1 MRTGK
6 HRRPLLRSVTAVL
19 ALVAVVGSGPLAAPE
34 PARAADTVR
43 GLQWYLDA
51 LRIPEAHKLTKGR
64 GVTVAVVDGGVHAA
78 HPDLKGQ
85 VLPGRAFSPDVA
97 RDGRTD
103 PDSES
108 GHGTAMAGIIAGRGG
123 GAMRELGIAPEAK
136 ILPVALGP
144 EGPGRDLPSAL
155 RYAADAGADVINL
168 SVGAPG
174 SDPKITEAVRYAL
187 DKGAVVVASAG
198 NRRVD
203 RAVPLPANIP
213 GVLAVGATGK
223 GGSLW
228 SGSVTGPEVGLT
240 APGERIIAPVPPPV
254 SPNGYGV
261 SDGTSQATAIV
272 SGVAA
277 LVRARHPKLN
287 AANVVNRLIRTAEDR
302 GARGRDP
309 EYGFGAV
316 DVLAALTRSVPAV
329 DGNPLL
335 AAASPSPKPATG
347 DDGDDGPAVS
357 FGLADN
363 AGLQL
368 GLCLLAVLLVG
379 VVAVVLIVVNRRAA
393 RRRAAAPP
401 VGGPPPP
408 PGVPHPGYGPPP
420 AQRPGPHP
428 YQPRPV
434 AQPAPPH
441 AYGPPGQHGA
451 QPYGGQHGAQPYGG
465 QHGAQPYGGRQGAPP
480 YGPPGWQGGP
490 PHGPAGPPPGVAGA
504 PPPPGSTPGGHA
516 AGAPPVDP
524 EPR

>member
-6 HRRPLLRSVTAVL
+6 HRRPLLRSAAAVL
-19 ALVAVVGSGPLAAPE
+19 ALVAAAGTGPLAAPE
-34 PARAADTVR
+34 PARADTVR

-97 RDGRTD
+97 RDGRSD
-103 PDSES
+103 PDPES

-155 RYAADAGADVINL
+155 RYAVDAGADVINL

-187 DKGAVVVASAG
+187 DKGAVVVAAAG

-203 RAVPLPANIP
+203 RAVPVPANIP

-240 APGERIIAPVPPPV
+240 APGEQIIAPVPPPV

-316 DVLAALTRSVPAV
+316 DVLAALTRSVPQV

-335 AAASPSPKPATG
+335 TGASPTTKPAEG
-347 DDGDDGPAVS
+347 DDDGDDGPAIS

-368 GLCLLAVLLVG
+368 GFCLLAVLLIG
-379 VVAVVLIVVNRRAA
+379 AVAVVLVVANRRAV
-393 RRRAAAPP
+393 RRRAAAASA
-401 VGGPPPP
+401 GGPPPP
-408 PGVPHPGYGPPP
+408 PGVAHPGFGPPP
-420 AQRPGPHP
+420 GHGPGPHP
-428 YQPRPV
+428 YPPRPA

-441 AYGPPGQHGA
+441 PYGPGGQQA
-451 QPYGGQHGAQPYGG
+451 PQPYGPGNPQAPQPYGP
-465 QHGAQPYGGRQGAPP
+465 QGAQP
-480 YGPPGWQGGP
+480 YGPPGWQGPPPRGP
-490 PHGPAGPPPGVAGA
+490 VGPPPGVPGA
-504 PPPPGSTPGGHA
+504 PPPPGSTRGGHP
-516 AGAPPVDP
+516 AGAPPADP
-524 EPR
+524 QPR